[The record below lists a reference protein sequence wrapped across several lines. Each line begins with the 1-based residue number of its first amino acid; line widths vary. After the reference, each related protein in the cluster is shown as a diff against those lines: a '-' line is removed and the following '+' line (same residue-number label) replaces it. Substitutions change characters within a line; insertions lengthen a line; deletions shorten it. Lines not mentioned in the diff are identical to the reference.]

1 MNFQKIYDYFFSNNY
16 MTKMPTFG
24 EVLASNIITLLLLL
38 IILGLYIAG
47 KVLLMKK
54 IYGEKKMWQGAI
66 PVFGLMKLYD
76 AVELN
81 KLFAIS
87 ILIPVLGLIPYF
99 IFCYKLPAALGEKQ
113 PAFPYL
119 TIFFSPIIMLM
130 LATDQ
135 KYEYQYVRGKNIPF
149 QGAFALNNTQAP
161 TEALAQPIVETPA
174 QSIPEAPVQPIVE
187 SSVQPTVEAPT
198 QPVSEVPT
206 QSIPEVPV
214 QPVAETPIQPASE
227 IPTQPVPTQPVAENL
242 PPSAPEV
249 PVQSTQGSPIES
261 QNPFVPENQVQ
272 SSDLNNL
279 Q

>member
-16 MTKMPTFG
+16 MTKMPSLG

-38 IILGLYIAG
+38 IVLGLYIVG

-66 PVFGLMKLYD
+66 PVLGLMKLYD

-113 PAFPYL
+113 PVFPYL

-149 QGAFALNNTQAP
+149 QGAFAPNNTQAP
-161 TEALAQPIVETPA
+161 TGAPAQPVSESPT
-174 QSIPEAPVQPIVE
+174 QSIPEAPVQPV
-187 SSVQPTVEAPT
+187 V
-198 QPVSEVPT
+198 
-206 QSIPEVPV
+206 
-214 QPVAETPIQPASE
+214 ETPIQPASE
-227 IPTQPVPTQPVAENL
+227 IPTQPVAENL
-242 PPSAPEV
+242 PPSASEA
-249 PVQSTQGSPIES
+249 PVQSTQETPIEP
-261 QNPFVPENQVQ
+261 QNPSVSENQVQ

>member
-16 MTKMPTFG
+16 MTKMPSFG
-24 EVLASNIITLLLLL
+24 EVLASNVITLLLLL
-38 IILGLYIAG
+38 IILGLYVAG
-47 KVLLMKK
+47 KVLLLKK

-66 PVFGLMKLYD
+66 PVLGLMKLYD

-99 IFCYKLPAALGEKQ
+99 IFCYKLPAAFGEKQ
-113 PAFPYL
+113 PAFPFL

-135 KYEYQYVRGKNIPF
+135 KYEYQYVRGKNVPF
-149 QGAFALNNTQAP
+149 QGAFALNNAQAP
-161 TEALAQPIVETPA
+161 TEA
-174 QSIPEAPVQPIVE
+174 PVQPASEV
-187 SSVQPTVEAPT
+187 SVQSTPEVATQPIAEAPT
-198 QPVSEVPT
+198 QPVVE
-206 QSIPEVPV
+206 
-214 QPVAETPIQPASE
+214 IQ
-227 IPTQPVPTQPVAENL
+227 TQPV
-242 PPSAPEV
+242 
-249 PVQSTQGSPIES
+249 QGTVIES
-261 QNPFVPENQVQ
+261 QSPSTSENQVQ

>member
-24 EVLASNIITLLLLL
+24 EVLASNLITLLLLL

-66 PVFGLMKLYD
+66 PVLGLMKLYD

-99 IFCYKLPAALGEKQ
+99 IFCYKLPAAFGEKQ
-113 PAFPYL
+113 PAFPFL

-135 KYEYQYVRGKNIPF
+135 KYEYQYVRGKNVPF
-149 QGAFALNNTQAP
+149 QGAFALNNAQAP
-161 TEALAQPIVETPA
+161 TEA
-174 QSIPEAPVQPIVE
+174 PVQPASEV
-187 SSVQPTVEAPT
+187 SVQSTPEVATQPIAEAPT
-198 QPVSEVPT
+198 QPVVE
-206 QSIPEVPV
+206 
-214 QPVAETPIQPASE
+214 IQ
-227 IPTQPVPTQPVAENL
+227 TQPV
-242 PPSAPEV
+242 
-249 PVQSTQGSPIES
+249 QGTVIES
-261 QNPFVPENQVQ
+261 QSPSTSENQVQ

>member
-1 MNFQKIYDYFFSNNY
+1 MNLQKIYDYFFSNNY

-24 EVLASNIITLLLLL
+24 EVLASNVITLLLLL

-47 KVLLMKK
+47 KVLLLKK

-66 PVFGLMKLYD
+66 PVLGLMKLYD

-99 IFCYKLPAALGEKQ
+99 IFCYKLPAAFGEKQ

-149 QGAFALNNTQAP
+149 QGAFALNNVQTTAETTLQSTTEVVNQSTTEVVNQP
-161 TEALAQPIVETPA
+161 TPEVDTQPIT
-174 QSIPEAPVQPIVE
+174 
-187 SSVQPTVEAPT
+187 EAPT
-198 QPVSEVPT
+198 QPVVE
-206 QSIPEVPV
+206 
-214 QPVAETPIQPASE
+214 IQ
-227 IPTQPVPTQPVAENL
+227 TQPV
-242 PPSAPEV
+242 
-249 PVQSTQGSPIES
+249 QGTPIEP
-261 QNPFVPENQVQ
+261 QNPSVSENQVQ

>member
-24 EVLASNIITLLLLL
+24 EVLASNVITLLLLL

-66 PVFGLMKLYD
+66 PVLGLMKLYD

-87 ILIPVLGLIPYF
+87 ILIPVIGLIPYF
-99 IFCYKLPAALGEKQ
+99 IFCYKLPAAFGEKQ

-130 LATDQ
+130 LATEQ

-149 QGAFALNNTQAP
+149 QGAFALNNARTIAETAP
-161 TEALAQPIVETPA
+161 QPTPEVVNQPTPEVDTQPIT
-174 QSIPEAPVQPIVE
+174 
-187 SSVQPTVEAPT
+187 EAPT
-198 QPVSEVPT
+198 QPVVE
-206 QSIPEVPV
+206 
-214 QPVAETPIQPASE
+214 IQ
-227 IPTQPVPTQPVAENL
+227 TQPV
-242 PPSAPEV
+242 
-249 PVQSTQGSPIES
+249 QGTVIES
-261 QNPFVPENQVQ
+261 QSPSTSENQVQ

>member
-1 MNFQKIYDYFFSNNY
+1 MNFQKIYDYFLSNNY

-24 EVLASNIITLLLLL
+24 EVLASNLITLLLLL

-66 PVFGLMKLYD
+66 PVLGLMKLYD

-99 IFCYKLPAALGEKQ
+99 IFCYKLPAAFGEKQ

-130 LATDQ
+130 LATNQ
-135 KYEYQYVRGKNIPF
+135 KYEYQYVRGKNVPF
-149 QGAFALNNTQAP
+149 QGAFALNRAQTAA
-161 TEALAQPIVETPA
+161 TEAPA
-174 QSIPEAPVQPIVE
+174 
-187 SSVQPTVEAPT
+187 
-198 QPVSEVPT
+198 QPVSE
-206 QSIPEVPV
+206 
-214 QPVAETPIQPASE
+214 A
-227 IPTQPVPTQPVAENL
+227 
-242 PPSAPEV
+242 
-249 PVQSTQGSPIES
+249 PVQSTQGTPIES
-261 QNPFVPENQVQ
+261 QNPSIPENQVQ

>member
-1 MNFQKIYDYFFSNNY
+1 MNLQKIYDYFFSNNY
-16 MTKMPTFG
+16 MTKMPTFS

-38 IILGLYIAG
+38 IALGLYIAG

-66 PVFGLMKLYD
+66 PVLGLMKLYD

-81 KLFAIS
+81 KLFAVS

-99 IFCYKLPAALGEKQ
+99 IFCYKLPAAFGEKQ

-119 TIFFSPIIMLM
+119 TIFFSPIIMLI

-135 KYEYQYVRGKNIPF
+135 KYEYQYVRGKNVPF
-149 QGAFALNNTQAP
+149 QGAFALNS
-161 TEALAQPIVETPA
+161 AQTA
-174 QSIPEAPVQPIVE
+174 PEAPVQP
-187 SSVQPTVEAPT
+187 A
-198 QPVSEVPT
+198 SEVPT
-206 QSIPEVPV
+206 QSIPEAPV
-214 QPVAETPIQPASE
+214 QSAVETPIQPASE
-227 IPTQPVPTQPVAENL
+227 TTTQQVPSQPVAENL
-242 PPSAPEV
+242 PPSAPEA
-249 PVQSTQGSPIES
+249 PVQSTQGTPIES
-261 QNPFVPENQVQ
+261 QNPSVSENQVQ

>member
-16 MTKMPTFG
+16 MTKMPSFG
-24 EVLASNIITLLLLL
+24 EVLASNVITLLLLL
-38 IILGLYIAG
+38 IILGLYVAG

-66 PVFGLMKLYD
+66 PVLGLMNLYD

-87 ILIPVLGLIPYF
+87 ILIPVIGLIPYF
-99 IFCYKLPAALGEKQ
+99 IFCYKLPAAFGEKQ

-161 TEALAQPIVETPA
+161 TEAPA
-174 QSIPEAPVQPIVE
+174 
-187 SSVQPTVEAPT
+187 
-198 QPVSEVPT
+198 
-206 QSIPEVPV
+206 
-214 QPVAETPIQPASE
+214 QPASE
-227 IPTQPVPTQPVAENL
+227 IPTQPVAENL
-242 PPSAPEV
+242 PPSAPEAS
-249 PVQSTQGSPIES
+249 VQSTQGIPIES
-261 QNPFVPENQVQ
+261 QNPSTSENQVQ

>member
-1 MNFQKIYDYFFSNNY
+1 
-16 MTKMPTFG
+16 
-24 EVLASNIITLLLLL
+24 
-38 IILGLYIAG
+38 
-47 KVLLMKK
+47 
-54 IYGEKKMWQGAI
+54 MWQGAI
-66 PVFGLMKLYD
+66 PVLGLMKLYD

-99 IFCYKLPAALGEKQ
+99 IFCYKLPAAFGEKQ
-113 PAFPYL
+113 PVFPYL

-135 KYEYQYVRGKNIPF
+135 KYEYQYVRGKNVPF

-161 TEALAQPIVETPA
+161 TGAPA
-174 QSIPEAPVQPIVE
+174 QSTTEAPI
-187 SSVQPTVEAPT
+187 
-198 QPVSEVPT
+198 
-206 QSIPEVPV
+206 

-227 IPTQPVPTQPVAENL
+227 IPTQPVAENL
-242 PPSAPEV
+242 PPSAPEA
-249 PVQSTQGSPIES
+249 PVQSIQGAPAES
-261 QNPFVPENQVQ
+261 QNPSVSENQVQ

>member
-24 EVLASNIITLLLLL
+24 EVLASNLITLLLLL

-66 PVFGLMKLYD
+66 PVLGLMKLYD

-99 IFCYKLPAALGEKQ
+99 IFCYKLPTAFGEKQ

-161 TEALAQPIVETPA
+161 TGAPAQPTTEAPA
-174 QSIPEAPVQPIVE
+174 QPTTEAPVQSVVE
-187 SSVQPTVEAPT
+187 NPVQPTVEAPS
-198 QPVSEVPT
+198 QPVSEVSS
-206 QSIPEVPV
+206 QSIPE
-214 QPVAETPIQPASE
+214 APAQS
-227 IPTQPVPTQPVAENL
+227 VAENL
-242 PPSAPEV
+242 PPSTSEAL
-249 PVQSTQGSPIES
+249 VQTTQGTPIES
-261 QNPFVPENQVQ
+261 QNPSVSENQVQ

>member
-16 MTKMPTFG
+16 MTKIPTFG
-24 EVLASNIITLLLLL
+24 EVLASNIITLLILL

-66 PVFGLMKLYD
+66 PVLGLMKLYD

-99 IFCYKLPAALGEKQ
+99 IFCYKLPAAFGEKQ
-113 PAFPYL
+113 PVFPYL

-135 KYEYQYVRGKNIPF
+135 KYEYQYVRGKNVPF

-161 TEALAQPIVETPA
+161 TGAPA
-174 QSIPEAPVQPIVE
+174 QSTTEAPI
-187 SSVQPTVEAPT
+187 
-198 QPVSEVPT
+198 
-206 QSIPEVPV
+206 

-227 IPTQPVPTQPVAENL
+227 IPTQPVAENL
-242 PPSAPEV
+242 PPSAPEA
-249 PVQSTQGSPIES
+249 PVQSIQGAPAES
-261 QNPFVPENQVQ
+261 QNPSISENQVQ

>member
-24 EVLASNIITLLLLL
+24 EVLTSNLITLLLLL

-66 PVFGLMKLYD
+66 PVLGLMKLYD

-113 PAFPYL
+113 PVFPYL

-135 KYEYQYVRGKNIPF
+135 KYEYQYVRGKNVPF
-149 QGAFALNNTQAP
+149 QGAFALNNTQAS
-161 TEALAQPIVETPA
+161 TEAPAQPIVETPA

-187 SSVQPTVEAPT
+187 SPVQPTIEA
-198 QPVSEVPT
+198 
-206 QSIPEVPV
+206 
-214 QPVAETPIQPASE
+214 
-227 IPTQPVPTQPVAENL
+227 PTQPVAENL
-242 PPSAPEV
+242 PPSTSEAQ
-249 PVQSTQGSPIES
+249 VQSTQGTPIES
-261 QNPFVPENQVQ
+261 QNPSVSENQVQ

>member
-16 MTKMPTFG
+16 MTKMPSFG
-24 EVLASNIITLLLLL
+24 EVLASNVITLLLLL
-38 IILGLYIAG
+38 IILGLYVAG

-66 PVFGLMKLYD
+66 PVLGLMKLYD

-87 ILIPVLGLIPYF
+87 ILIPVIGLIPYF
-99 IFCYKLPAALGEKQ
+99 IFCYKLPAAFGEKQ

-119 TIFFSPIIMLM
+119 TIFFSPIIMLI

-135 KYEYQYVRGKNIPF
+135 KYEYQYVRGKNVPF
-149 QGAFALNNTQAP
+149 QGAFALNS
-161 TEALAQPIVETPA
+161 AQTA
-174 QSIPEAPVQPIVE
+174 PEAPVQP
-187 SSVQPTVEAPT
+187 A
-198 QPVSEVPT
+198 SEVPT
-206 QSIPEVPV
+206 QSIPEAPV
-214 QPVAETPIQPASE
+214 QSAVETPIQPASE
-227 IPTQPVPTQPVAENL
+227 TTTQQVPSQPVAENL
-242 PPSAPEV
+242 PPSAPEA
-249 PVQSTQGSPIES
+249 PVQSTQGTPIES
-261 QNPFVPENQVQ
+261 QNPSISENQVQ

>member
-24 EVLASNIITLLLLL
+24 EVLASNVITLLLLL

-66 PVFGLMKLYD
+66 PVLGLMKLYD

-87 ILIPVLGLIPYF
+87 ILIPVIGLIPYF
-99 IFCYKLPAALGEKQ
+99 IFCYKLPAAFGEKQ

-149 QGAFALNNTQAP
+149 QGAFALNNTQTTTETAP
-161 TEALAQPIVETPA
+161 QATTEVAT
-174 QSIPEAPVQPIVE
+174 QSTAEAP
-187 SSVQPTVEAPT
+187 A
-198 QPVSEVPT
+198 QPVSE
-206 QSIPEVPV
+206 
-214 QPVAETPIQPASE
+214 A
-227 IPTQPVPTQPVAENL
+227 
-242 PPSAPEV
+242 
-249 PVQSTQGSPIES
+249 PVQSTQGTPIES
-261 QNPFVPENQVQ
+261 QNPSISENQVQ

>member
-38 IILGLYIAG
+38 IVLGLYIAG

-66 PVFGLMKLYD
+66 PVLGLMELYD

-99 IFCYKLPAALGEKQ
+99 IFCYKLPAAFGEKQ

-119 TIFFSPIIMLM
+119 TIFFSSIIMLM

-161 TEALAQPIVETPA
+161 TGAPAQPVVETPA
-174 QSIPEAPVQPIVE
+174 QPAPETSA
-187 SSVQPTVEAPT
+187 
-198 QPVSEVPT
+198 
-206 QSIPEVPV
+206 
-214 QPVAETPIQPASE
+214 
-227 IPTQPVPTQPVAENL
+227 QPVAENL
-242 PPSAPEV
+242 PPSAPEAS
-249 PVQSTQGSPIES
+249 VQSTQGIPIES
-261 QNPFVPENQVQ
+261 QNPSISENQAQ

>member
-1 MNFQKIYDYFFSNNY
+1 MNLQKIYDYFFSNNY
-16 MTKMPTFG
+16 MTKMPSFG
-24 EVLASNIITLLLLL
+24 EVLASNVITLFLLL
-38 IILGLYIAG
+38 IILGLYVAG

-66 PVFGLMKLYD
+66 PVLGLMNLYD

-99 IFCYKLPAALGEKQ
+99 IFCYKLPAAFGEKQ
-113 PAFPYL
+113 PAFPFL

-135 KYEYQYVRGKNIPF
+135 KYEYQYVRGKNVPF
-149 QGAFALNNTQAP
+149 QGAFALNNAQAP
-161 TEALAQPIVETPA
+161 TEA
-174 QSIPEAPVQPIVE
+174 PVQPASEV
-187 SSVQPTVEAPT
+187 SVQSTPEVATQPIAEAPT
-198 QPVSEVPT
+198 QPVVE
-206 QSIPEVPV
+206 
-214 QPVAETPIQPASE
+214 IQ
-227 IPTQPVPTQPVAENL
+227 TQPV
-242 PPSAPEV
+242 
-249 PVQSTQGSPIES
+249 QGTVIES
-261 QNPFVPENQVQ
+261 QSPSTSENQVQ

>member
-24 EVLASNIITLLLLL
+24 EVLASNVITLLLLL

-66 PVFGLMKLYD
+66 PVLGLMKLYD

-99 IFCYKLPAALGEKQ
+99 IFCYKLPAAFGEKQ
-113 PAFPYL
+113 PAFPFL

-149 QGAFALNNTQAP
+149 QGAFALNNARTIAETAP
-161 TEALAQPIVETPA
+161 QPTPEVVNQPTPEVDTQPIT
-174 QSIPEAPVQPIVE
+174 
-187 SSVQPTVEAPT
+187 EAPT
-198 QPVSEVPT
+198 QPVVE
-206 QSIPEVPV
+206 
-214 QPVAETPIQPASE
+214 IQ
-227 IPTQPVPTQPVAENL
+227 TQPV
-242 PPSAPEV
+242 
-249 PVQSTQGSPIES
+249 QGTVIES
-261 QNPFVPENQVQ
+261 QSPSTSENQVQ

>member
-1 MNFQKIYDYFFSNNY
+1 
-16 MTKMPTFG
+16 MPTFG
-24 EVLASNIITLLLLL
+24 EVLASNVIILLLLL

-66 PVFGLMKLYD
+66 PVLGLMKLYD

-99 IFCYKLPAALGEKQ
+99 IFCYKLPAAFGEKQ

-130 LATDQ
+130 LATEQ

-161 TEALAQPIVETPA
+161 TEAPA
-174 QSIPEAPVQPIVE
+174 
-187 SSVQPTVEAPT
+187 
-198 QPVSEVPT
+198 
-206 QSIPEVPV
+206 
-214 QPVAETPIQPASE
+214 QPASE
-227 IPTQPVPTQPVAENL
+227 IPTQPVAENL
-242 PPSAPEV
+242 PPSALET
-249 PVQSTQGSPIES
+249 PVQFTQGTPIES
-261 QNPFVPENQVQ
+261 QNPSVSENQVQ

>member
-1 MNFQKIYDYFFSNNY
+1 
-16 MTKMPTFG
+16 MPTFG
-24 EVLASNIITLLLLL
+24 EVLASNLITLLLLL

-54 IYGEKKMWQGAI
+54 IYGEKKMWQGII
-66 PVFGLMKLYD
+66 PVLGLMKLYD

-99 IFCYKLPAALGEKQ
+99 IFCYKLPAAFGEKQ

-135 KYEYQYVRGKNIPF
+135 KYEYQYVRGKNVPF
-149 QGAFALNNTQAP
+149 QGAFALNNTQAS
-161 TEALAQPIVETPA
+161 TEAPAQPIVETPA

-187 SSVQPTVEAPT
+187 SPVQPTIEA
-198 QPVSEVPT
+198 
-206 QSIPEVPV
+206 
-214 QPVAETPIQPASE
+214 
-227 IPTQPVPTQPVAENL
+227 PTQPVAENL
-242 PPSAPEV
+242 PPSTSEAQ
-249 PVQSTQGSPIES
+249 VQSTQGTPIES
-261 QNPFVPENQVQ
+261 QNPSVSENQVQ

>member
-16 MTKMPTFG
+16 MTKMPSLG
-24 EVLASNIITLLLLL
+24 EVLASNVITLLLLL

-66 PVFGLMKLYD
+66 PVLGLMKLYD

-99 IFCYKLPAALGEKQ
+99 IFCYKLPAAFGEKQ

-135 KYEYQYVRGKNIPF
+135 KYEY
-149 QGAFALNNTQAP
+149 
-161 TEALAQPIVETPA
+161 
-174 QSIPEAPVQPIVE
+174 
-187 SSVQPTVEAPT
+187 
-198 QPVSEVPT
+198 
-206 QSIPEVPV
+206 
-214 QPVAETPIQPASE
+214 
-227 IPTQPVPTQPVAENL
+227 
-242 PPSAPEV
+242 
-249 PVQSTQGSPIES
+249 
-261 QNPFVPENQVQ
+261 
-272 SSDLNNL
+272 
-279 Q
+279 

>member
-24 EVLASNIITLLLLL
+24 EVLASNVITLLLLL
-38 IILGLYIAG
+38 IVLGLYIAG

-54 IYGEKKMWQGAI
+54 IYGEKKMWQGII
-66 PVFGLMKLYD
+66 PVLGLMRLYD

-87 ILIPVLGLIPYF
+87 ILIPVIGLIPYF
-99 IFCYKLPAALGEKQ
+99 IFCYKLPAAFGEKQ

-149 QGAFALNNTQAP
+149 QGAFALNNAQAP
-161 TEALAQPIVETPA
+161 TGAPAQPTI
-174 QSIPEAPVQPIVE
+174 
-187 SSVQPTVEAPT
+187 
-198 QPVSEVPT
+198 
-206 QSIPEVPV
+206 
-214 QPVAETPIQPASE
+214 ETPIQPATE
-227 IPTQPVPTQPVAENL
+227 AVAQPVAEV
-242 PPSAPEV
+242 PTQSTTEA
-249 PVQSTQGSPIES
+249 PVQSAAETPIRPASETPTQPAQGTSTES
-261 QNPFVPENQVQ
+261 QNPSISENQAQ

>member
-1 MNFQKIYDYFFSNNY
+1 MNLQKIYDYFFSNNY
-16 MTKMPTFG
+16 MTKMPSLG

-38 IILGLYIAG
+38 IVLGLYIVG

-66 PVFGLMKLYD
+66 PVLGLMKLYD

-99 IFCYKLPAALGEKQ
+99 IFCYKLPAAFGEKQ
-113 PAFPYL
+113 PAFPFL

-135 KYEYQYVRGKNIPF
+135 KYEYQYVRGKNVPF
-149 QGAFALNNTQAP
+149 QGAFALNNAQAP
-161 TEALAQPIVETPA
+161 TEA
-174 QSIPEAPVQPIVE
+174 PVQPASEV
-187 SSVQPTVEAPT
+187 SVQSTPEVATQPIAEAPT
-198 QPVSEVPT
+198 QPVVE
-206 QSIPEVPV
+206 
-214 QPVAETPIQPASE
+214 IQ
-227 IPTQPVPTQPVAENL
+227 TQPV
-242 PPSAPEV
+242 
-249 PVQSTQGSPIES
+249 QGTVIES
-261 QNPFVPENQVQ
+261 QSPSTSENQVQ

>member
-16 MTKMPTFG
+16 MTKMPSLG

-38 IILGLYIAG
+38 IVLGLYIVG

-66 PVFGLMKLYD
+66 PVLGLMKLYD

-113 PAFPYL
+113 PVFPYL

-161 TEALAQPIVETPA
+161 TGAPAQPVSESPT
-174 QSIPEAPVQPIVE
+174 QSIPEAPVQPV
-187 SSVQPTVEAPT
+187 V
-198 QPVSEVPT
+198 
-206 QSIPEVPV
+206 
-214 QPVAETPIQPASE
+214 ETPIQPASE
-227 IPTQPVPTQPVAENL
+227 IPTQPVAENL
-242 PPSAPEV
+242 PPSAPEA
-249 PVQSTQGSPIES
+249 PVQSTQGTPIEP
-261 QNPFVPENQVQ
+261 QNTSVSENQVQ

>member
-1 MNFQKIYDYFFSNNY
+1 MNLQKIYDYFFSNNY

-24 EVLASNIITLLLLL
+24 EVLASNIVTLLLLL
-38 IILGLYIAG
+38 VVLGLYIAG

-66 PVFGLMKLYD
+66 PVLGLMELYD

-99 IFCYKLPAALGEKQ
+99 IFCYKLPTAFGEKQ
-113 PAFPYL
+113 PAFPFL

-135 KYEYQYVRGKNIPF
+135 KYEYQYVRGKNVPF
-149 QGAFALNNTQAP
+149 QGAFALNRAQTAAA
-161 TEALAQPIVETPA
+161 EAPA
-174 QSIPEAPVQPIVE
+174 QSVV
-187 SSVQPTVEAPT
+187 
-198 QPVSEVPT
+198 
-206 QSIPEVPV
+206 
-214 QPVAETPIQPASE
+214 ETPIQPASE
-227 IPTQPVPTQPVAENL
+227 IPTQPVAENL
-242 PPSAPEV
+242 PPSAPEA
-249 PVQSTQGSPIES
+249 PVQSTQETPIEP
-261 QNPFVPENQVQ
+261 QNPSVSENQVQ

>member
-99 IFCYKLPAALGEKQ
+99 IFCYKLPAAFGEKQ
-113 PAFPYL
+113 PAFPFL

-135 KYEYQYVRGKNIPF
+135 KYEYQYVRGKNVPF
-149 QGAFALNNTQAP
+149 QGAFALNNVQTTAETTLQSTTEVVNQP
-161 TEALAQPIVETPA
+161 TPEVDTQPIT
-174 QSIPEAPVQPIVE
+174 
-187 SSVQPTVEAPT
+187 EAPT
-198 QPVSEVPT
+198 QPVVE
-206 QSIPEVPV
+206 
-214 QPVAETPIQPASE
+214 IQ
-227 IPTQPVPTQPVAENL
+227 TQPV
-242 PPSAPEV
+242 
-249 PVQSTQGSPIES
+249 QGTVIES
-261 QNPFVPENQVQ
+261 QSPSTSENQVQ
-272 SSDLNNL
+272 TSDLNNL

>member
-1 MNFQKIYDYFFSNNY
+1 
-16 MTKMPTFG
+16 MPSFG

-38 IILGLYIAG
+38 IILGFYIAG

-54 IYGEKKMWQGAI
+54 IYGEKKMWQGII
-66 PVFGLMKLYD
+66 PVLGLMELYD

-99 IFCYKLPAALGEKQ
+99 IFCYKLPAAFGEKQ

-135 KYEYQYVRGKNIPF
+135 KYEYQYVRGKNVPF

-161 TEALAQPIVETPA
+161 TEA
-174 QSIPEAPVQPIVE
+174 PVQPASEV
-187 SSVQPTVEAPT
+187 SVQSTPEVATQPIAEAPT
-198 QPVSEVPT
+198 QPVVE
-206 QSIPEVPV
+206 
-214 QPVAETPIQPASE
+214 IQ
-227 IPTQPVPTQPVAENL
+227 TQPV
-242 PPSAPEV
+242 
-249 PVQSTQGSPIES
+249 QGTVIES
-261 QNPFVPENQVQ
+261 QSPSTSENQVQ

>member
-1 MNFQKIYDYFFSNNY
+1 MNLQKIYDYFFSNNY

-38 IILGLYIAG
+38 IALGLYIAG

-54 IYGEKKMWQGAI
+54 VYGEKKMWQGAI
-66 PVFGLMKLYD
+66 PVLGLMKLYD

-99 IFCYKLPAALGEKQ
+99 IFCYKLPAAFGEKQ
-113 PAFPYL
+113 PTFPYL

-135 KYEYQYVRGKNIPF
+135 KYGYQYVRGKNVPF
-149 QGAFALNNTQAP
+149 QGAFALNNAQAP
-161 TEALAQPIVETPA
+161 TEA
-174 QSIPEAPVQPIVE
+174 PV
-187 SSVQPTVEAPT
+187 
-198 QPVSEVPT
+198 QPVSEVSV
-206 QSIPEVPV
+206 QSTPEVATQPITEAPV
-214 QPVAETPIQPASE
+214 QTATEMPVQPVVEAPAQPVAETQIQPA
-227 IPTQPVPTQPVAENL
+227 
-242 PPSAPEV
+242 
-249 PVQSTQGSPIES
+249 QGTVIES
-261 QNPFVPENQVQ
+261 QSPSTSENQVQ

>member
-99 IFCYKLPAALGEKQ
+99 IFCYKLPAAFGEKQ

-135 KYEYQYVRGKNIPF
+135 KYEYQYVRGKNVPF
-149 QGAFALNNTQAP
+149 QGAFALNNAQAP
-161 TEALAQPIVETPA
+161 TEA
-174 QSIPEAPVQPIVE
+174 PVQPASEV
-187 SSVQPTVEAPT
+187 SVQSTPEVATQPIAEAPT
-198 QPVSEVPT
+198 QPVVE
-206 QSIPEVPV
+206 
-214 QPVAETPIQPASE
+214 IQ
-227 IPTQPVPTQPVAENL
+227 TQPV
-242 PPSAPEV
+242 
-249 PVQSTQGSPIES
+249 QGTVIES
-261 QNPFVPENQVQ
+261 QSPSTSENQVQ

>member
-16 MTKMPTFG
+16 MTKMPSLG

-38 IILGLYIAG
+38 IVLGLYIVG

-66 PVFGLMKLYD
+66 PVLGLMKLYD

-99 IFCYKLPAALGEKQ
+99 IFCYKLPAAFGEKQ
-113 PAFPYL
+113 PAFPFL

-135 KYEYQYVRGKNIPF
+135 KYEYQYVRGKNVPF
-149 QGAFALNNTQAP
+149 QGAFALNNAQAP
-161 TEALAQPIVETPA
+161 TEA
-174 QSIPEAPVQPIVE
+174 PVQPASEV
-187 SSVQPTVEAPT
+187 SVQSTPEVATQPIAEAPT
-198 QPVSEVPT
+198 QPVVE
-206 QSIPEVPV
+206 
-214 QPVAETPIQPASE
+214 IQ
-227 IPTQPVPTQPVAENL
+227 TQPV
-242 PPSAPEV
+242 
-249 PVQSTQGSPIES
+249 QGTVIES
-261 QNPFVPENQVQ
+261 QSPSTSENQVQ
-272 SSDLNNL
+272 TSDLNNL

>member
-24 EVLASNIITLLLLL
+24 EVLASNVITLLLLL

-66 PVFGLMKLYD
+66 PVLGLMELYD

-99 IFCYKLPAALGEKQ
+99 IFCYKLPTAFGEKQ

-135 KYEYQYVRGKNIPF
+135 KYEYQYVRGKNVPF
-149 QGAFALNNTQAP
+149 QGAFALNNAQITAEAALQATTEVVNQP
-161 TEALAQPIVETPA
+161 TAEAATLPIT
-174 QSIPEAPVQPIVE
+174 EAPVQN
-187 SSVQPTVEAPT
+187 T
-198 QPVSEVPT
+198 SE
-206 QSIPEVPV
+206 ILV
-214 QPVAETPIQPASE
+214 QPVVETQ
-227 IPTQPVPTQPVAENL
+227 TQTA
-242 PPSAPEV
+242 
-249 PVQSTQGSPIES
+249 QGTVNES
-261 QNPFVPENQVQ
+261 QNPSTSENQVQ

>member
-66 PVFGLMKLYD
+66 PVLGLMKLYD

-99 IFCYKLPAALGEKQ
+99 IFCYKLPAAFGEKH

-119 TIFFSPIIMLM
+119 TIFFSPIIMLI

-135 KYEYQYVRGKNIPF
+135 KYEYQYVRGKNVPF
-149 QGAFALNNTQAP
+149 QGAFALNS
-161 TEALAQPIVETPA
+161 AQTA
-174 QSIPEAPVQPIVE
+174 PEAPVQP
-187 SSVQPTVEAPT
+187 A
-198 QPVSEVPT
+198 SEVPT
-206 QSIPEVPV
+206 QSIPEAPV
-214 QPVAETPIQPASE
+214 KSAVETPIQPASE
-227 IPTQPVPTQPVAENL
+227 TTTQQVPSQPVAENL
-242 PPSAPEV
+242 PPSAPEA
-249 PVQSTQGSPIES
+249 PVQSTQGTPIES
-261 QNPFVPENQVQ
+261 QNPSISENQVQ

>member
-1 MNFQKIYDYFFSNNY
+1 MNLQKIYDYFFSNNY
-16 MTKMPTFG
+16 MTKMPSLG
-24 EVLASNIITLLLLL
+24 EVFASNIITLLLLL
-38 IILGLYIAG
+38 VVLGLYIAG

-66 PVFGLMKLYD
+66 PVLGLMKLYD

-99 IFCYKLPAALGEKQ
+99 IFCYKLPAAFGEKQ

-135 KYEYQYVRGKNIPF
+135 KYEYQYVRGKNVPF
-149 QGAFALNNTQAP
+149 QGAFALNNNIQASTGAP
-161 TEALAQPIVETPA
+161 IQPNPESPA
-174 QSIPEAPVQPIVE
+174 QSISEAPVQPV
-187 SSVQPTVEAPT
+187 V
-198 QPVSEVPT
+198 
-206 QSIPEVPV
+206 
-214 QPVAETPIQPASE
+214 ETPIQPASE
-227 IPTQPVPTQPVAENL
+227 T
-242 PPSAPEV
+242 
-249 PVQSTQGSPIES
+249 PVQPAQETVIES
-261 QNPFVPENQVQ
+261 QNPSVSENQVQ

>member
-47 KVLLMKK
+47 KVLLMRK

-66 PVFGLMKLYD
+66 PVLGLMKLYD

-99 IFCYKLPAALGEKQ
+99 IFCYKLPAAFGEKQ

-135 KYEYQYVRGKNIPF
+135 KYEYQYVRGKNVPF
-149 QGAFALNNTQAP
+149 QGAFALNNVQTTAETTLQSTTEVVNQPTPEVDTQPITEAP
-161 TEALAQPIVETPA
+161 TQPVVEN
-174 QSIPEAPVQPIVE
+174 
-187 SSVQPTVEAPT
+187 SVQPTVEAP
-198 QPVSEVPT
+198 
-206 QSIPEVPV
+206 
-214 QPVAETPIQPASE
+214 A
-227 IPTQPVPTQPVAENL
+227 QPVAENL
-242 PPSAPEV
+242 PSSAPEV
-249 PVQSTQGSPIES
+249 PVQSAQGTPIES
-261 QNPFVPENQVQ
+261 QSPSVSENQVQ

>member
-16 MTKMPTFG
+16 MTKMPSFG
-24 EVLASNIITLLLLL
+24 EVLASNVITLLLLL

-54 IYGEKKMWQGAI
+54 IYGEKKMWQGII
-66 PVFGLMKLYD
+66 PVLGLMKLYD

-149 QGAFALNNTQAP
+149 QGAFALNNTQAL
-161 TEALAQPIVETPA
+161 TEAPA
-174 QSIPEAPVQPIVE
+174 
-187 SSVQPTVEAPT
+187 
-198 QPVSEVPT
+198 QPVSEVPA
-206 QSIPEVPV
+206 QSTPEVV
-214 QPVAETPIQPASE
+214 TQPTTEA
-227 IPTQPVPTQPVAENL
+227 PTQ
-242 PPSAPEV
+242 
-249 PVQSTQGSPIES
+249 
-261 QNPFVPENQVQ
+261 Q

>member
-24 EVLASNIITLLLLL
+24 EVLVSNVITLLLLL

-113 PAFPYL
+113 PVFPYL

-135 KYEYQYVRGKNIPF
+135 KYEYQYVRGKNVPF
-149 QGAFALNNTQAP
+149 QGAFALNNAQAS
-161 TEALAQPIVETPA
+161 TEAPAQPIVETPA

-187 SSVQPTVEAPT
+187 SPVQPTVEAP
-198 QPVSEVPT
+198 S
-206 QSIPEVPV
+206 
-214 QPVAETPIQPASE
+214 
-227 IPTQPVPTQPVAENL
+227 QPVAENL
-242 PPSAPEV
+242 PPSTSEAL
-249 PVQSTQGSPIES
+249 VQSTQGTSIES
-261 QNPFVPENQVQ
+261 QNPTVSENQVQ
-272 SSDLNNL
+272 SSNLNNL

>member
-16 MTKMPTFG
+16 MTKMPSFG
-24 EVLASNIITLLLLL
+24 EVLASNFITLLLLL
-38 IILGLYIAG
+38 VVLGLYIAG

-66 PVFGLMKLYD
+66 PVLGLMKLYD

-99 IFCYKLPAALGEKQ
+99 IFCYKLPAAFGEKQ

-161 TEALAQPIVETPA
+161 TGAPA
-174 QSIPEAPVQPIVE
+174 
-187 SSVQPTVEAPT
+187 
-198 QPVSEVPT
+198 
-206 QSIPEVPV
+206 
-214 QPVAETPIQPASE
+214 QPASE
-227 IPTQPVPTQPVAENL
+227 IPTQPVAENL
-242 PPSAPEV
+242 PPSAPET
-249 PVQSTQGSPIES
+249 PVQFTQGAPIES
-261 QNPFVPENQVQ
+261 QNPSISENQVQ

>member
-16 MTKMPTFG
+16 MTKIPTFG
-24 EVLASNIITLLLLL
+24 EVLASNIITLLILL

-66 PVFGLMKLYD
+66 PVLGLMKLYD

-99 IFCYKLPAALGEKQ
+99 IFCYKLPAAFGEKQ
-113 PAFPYL
+113 PVFPYL

-135 KYEYQYVRGKNIPF
+135 KYEYQYVRGKNVPF

-161 TEALAQPIVETPA
+161 TGAPA
-174 QSIPEAPVQPIVE
+174 QSTTEAPI
-187 SSVQPTVEAPT
+187 
-198 QPVSEVPT
+198 
-206 QSIPEVPV
+206 

-227 IPTQPVPTQPVAENL
+227 IPTQPVAENL
-242 PPSAPEV
+242 PPSAPEA
-249 PVQSTQGSPIES
+249 PVQSIQGAPAES
-261 QNPFVPENQVQ
+261 QNPSVSENQVQ
-272 SSDLNNL
+272 YSGLNNL

>member
-16 MTKMPTFG
+16 MTKMPSFG
-24 EVLASNIITLLLLL
+24 EVLASNVITLLLLL
-38 IILGLYIAG
+38 IILGLYIVG

-66 PVFGLMKLYD
+66 PVLGLMKLYD

-99 IFCYKLPAALGEKQ
+99 IFCYKLPAAFGEKQ

-130 LATDQ
+130 LATNQ

-149 QGAFALNNTQAP
+149 QGAFVLNNTQAP
-161 TEALAQPIVETPA
+161 TGAPAQPVVETPV
-174 QSIPEAPVQPIVE
+174 QSTTEA
-187 SSVQPTVEAPT
+187 SSQ
-198 QPVSEVPT
+198 Q
-206 QSIPEVPV
+206 
-214 QPVAETPIQPASE
+214 
-227 IPTQPVPTQPVAENL
+227 VPTQPVAENL
-242 PPSAPEV
+242 PPSAPEASI
-249 PVQSTQGSPIES
+249 QSTQGTPIES
-261 QNPFVPENQVQ
+261 QNPSIPENQVQ